1 MYPIFDAHT
10 HVYPQRIASKAAANL
25 AEFYQFT
32 VAESGTFEDL
42 LACEKKAG
50 IGGMLLLPVA
60 TSWKSVD
67 KINEAAASWAELA
80 RKEGFRAWAFGSVNA
95 ECPDLTAAL
104 SHIASLGLK
113 GIKLH
118 PDLQGE
124 AADSPRLYPIY
135 EWLQA
140 NGMRLYLHVGDD
152 RPTVDGSSPERVA
165 KVARDF
171 PNLAICAAHLGG
183 YRVWD
188 RAEQVIMGRYENL
201 WYDCSSTLYAMDKA
215 WGKALIERCGVDR
228 VFFGSDYP
236 AISPETALGEFQ
248 ALDFDEEARKAILH
262 DNLLRFLGEESHG

>member
-1 MYPIFDAHT
+1 MYPILDAHT
-10 HVYPQRIASKAAANL
+10 HVYPERIALRAATNL

-32 VAESGTFEDL
+32 VAESGTFESL
-42 LACEKKAG
+42 LACEKQAG
-50 IGGMLLLPVA
+50 IGGMLLLSVA
-60 TSWKSVD
+60 TSWKNVD
-67 KINEAAASWAELA
+67 KINEAVASWAELA
-80 RKEGFRAWAFGSVNA
+80 RKAGFLAWAFGSVNA
-95 ECPDLTAAL
+95 ECPDLAAVL

-124 AADSPRLYPIY
+124 AVDSPRLYPVY
-135 EWLQA
+135 EWLEA
-140 NGMRLYLHVGDD
+140 KGMRLYLHVGDD

-171 PNLAICAAHLGG
+171 PRLAICAAHLGG

-188 RAEQVIMGRYENL
+188 RAEQVIMGRYDNL

-215 WGKALIERCGVDR
+215 RGKALIERCGVDR

-236 AISPETALGEFQ
+236 AISPETALREFD
-248 ALDFDEEARKAILH
+248 ALDFDEAARKAILH
-262 DNLLRFLGEESHG
+262 DNLLRFLGEKTNE